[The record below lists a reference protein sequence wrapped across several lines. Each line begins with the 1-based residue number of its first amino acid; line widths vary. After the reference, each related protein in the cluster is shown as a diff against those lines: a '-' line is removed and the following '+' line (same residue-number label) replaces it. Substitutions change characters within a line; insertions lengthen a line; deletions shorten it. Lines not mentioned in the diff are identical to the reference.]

1 MNDAQIES
9 LLRRPPRPAAPAGLK
24 AQLLADIRLPK
35 SGAGALSGISL
46 SAPFWR
52 RWFPALSFGALL
64 LGCFVMVAW
73 QSSQWWSL
81 RRENHT
87 LRAALPDMEE
97 LRAEQEALQKR
108 AAAAGQGTITA
119 REQEELVRLREEVT
133 QLTARAQE
141 VVTLQAENKRLQSE
155 MAAAVAKAGLEVEK
169 DPFADAQGRAQR
181 IQCVNNLKQVGL
193 ALRLWSIGNN
203 HVFPMD
209 FLSASNGM
217 NSPKI
222 LTCPGDS
229 ARPPA
234 SNWQEFNGSSV
245 SYEFL
250 DPGGT
255 DRGPAVVLTRCPI
268 HHNVGL
274 SDGSVQQ
281 LSADQRIERV
291 DGKWQIVR
299 NPSP

>member
-35 SGAGALSGISL
+35 GGAGARSGISL
-46 SAPFWR
+46 ATPFWR
-52 RWFPALSFGALL
+52 RWFPALSFGVLL
-64 LGCFVMVAW
+64 LGCFIMVAW
-73 QSSQWWSL
+73 QTSQLMSL

-87 LRAALPDMEE
+87 LRVALPDLDE
-97 LRAEQEALQKR
+97 LRAEQESLQKR
-108 AAAAGQGTITA
+108 AAAAGPGAIAA
-119 REQEELVRLREEVT
+119 REQEELVRLREEVA

-141 VVTLQAENKRLQSE
+141 VATLHAENKRLQSE
-155 MAAAVAKAGLEVEK
+155 MAAAIAKAGLEVEK
-169 DPFADAQGRAQR
+169 DPFAEAQERAKR
-181 IQCVNNLKQVGL
+181 ITCVSNMKQIGL
-193 ALRLWSIGNN
+193 ALRMWSND
-203 HVFPMD
+203 HKDLFPMD
-209 FLSASNGM
+209 FLSASNEM

-222 LTCPGDS
+222 LTCTSDT
-229 ARPPA
+229 ARKRA
-234 SNWQEFNGSSV
+234 NNWQEFNGSSV

-268 HHNVGL
+268 HNNVGL
-274 SDGSVQQ
+274 TDGSVSQ
-281 LSADQRIERV
+281 LSPSQRVERV

>member
-73 QSSQWWSL
+73 QTSQWLSL

-87 LRAALPDMEE
+87 LRVALPDLEE

-108 AAAAGQGTITA
+108 AAAAGQGTIAA
-119 REQEELVRLREEVT
+119 REQEELVRLREEVA
-133 QLTARAQE
+133 QLTTRAQE
-141 VVTLQAENKRLQSE
+141 VATLQAENKRLQSE

-169 DPFADAQGRAQR
+169 DPLAEAQGRAKR
-181 IQCVNNLKQVGL
+181 ISCVSNLKQVGL
-193 ALRLWSIGNN
+193 ALRMWSND
-203 HVFPMD
+203 HKDVFPMG
-209 FLSASNGM
+209 FSSASNEM
-217 NSPKI
+217 NTPKI

-229 ARPPA
+229 ARERA
-234 SNWQEFNGSSV
+234 NNWQEFNGSSV

-255 DRGPAVVLTRCPI
+255 DRGPAVVITRCPI
-268 HHNVGL
+268 HNNVGL
-274 SDGSVQQ
+274 TDGSVHQ
-281 LSADQRIERV
+281 LSADHRIERI
-291 DGKWQIVR
+291 DGKWKIVR
-299 NPSP
+299 STSP